1 MNAPGELKYTQSD
14 EWVRLEGDIATI
26 GVTDYA
32 QHELGEVVY
41 LELPENG
48 AKVTQGAAFGVVES
62 VKAVSDI
69 NAPVSG
75 EVVEINAPLT
85 DEPATINESPY
96 ENGWLIKVRL
106 SDPSQLDGLME
117 AEAYTR
123 YRA

>member
-1 MNAPGELKYTQSD
+1 MNVPSELKYAQSD
-14 EWVRLEGDIATI
+14 EWVRLEGDVATI

-41 LELPENG
+41 LELPESGTN
-48 AKVTQGAAFGVVES
+48 VTQGAAFGVVES

-69 NAPVSG
+69 NSPVSG
-75 EVVEINAPLT
+75 EIVEINAPLA
-85 DEPATINESPY
+85 DEPAIINESPY

-106 SDPSQLDGLME
+106 SDPSQLDGLMH
-117 AEAYTR
+117 ADAYTR